1 MKKCIHVIVCFF
13 IASGCGMKTQLDE
26 LTLVLTVGLDEGKD
40 GKLLVYSISPVFNKE
55 SKNIYEVI
63 RTVGMTPRDGRSKAN
78 AFASG
83 KIVGGKAQ
91 NIIVSKTFAKKHD
104 MFSYLDVFY
113 RDPKNSTTANFII
126 FDGPLKDLMFVRL
139 DDKPRLSV
147 AIRDVILTAH
157 VSKQTT
163 KINMLD
169 FRRSSLDRAQ
179 TPFAPI
185 LKVHKGDLVAGGIAL
200 FNRQRK
206 YVGSLSQKESPY
218 FAILKKN
225 VKPAT
230 SLTFQTK
237 ELTKQNEY
245 VSISVEHG
253 DFSYKPSFRNGVFH
267 FDVRMKLGVI
277 VTESTTYID
286 MKKEKKKV
294 EKWLAKEIQKQL
306 ESIVKKMQKYEVDP
320 VGFGLYARAYE
331 YKPFQK
337 QKSWPKA
344 FAKAKIDIHPTV
356 EIISYGVLQ

>member
-1 MKKCIHVIVCFF
+1 MKKCIYAILCFF
-13 IASGCGMKTQLDE
+13 ITTGCGMKTQLDE
-26 LTLVLTVGLDEGKD
+26 LTLALTVGLDEGKN
-40 GKLLVYSISPVFNKE
+40 GNLLIYSISPVFNKE
-55 SKNIYEVI
+55 AKNIYEVI

-83 KIVGGKAQ
+83 KILGGKVQ
-91 NIIVSKTFAKKHD
+91 NVIASKAFVKKRD
-104 MFSYLDVFY
+104 IFPYLDVFY
-113 RDPKNSTTANFII
+113 RDPKNSITANFIV
-126 FDGPLKDLMFVRL
+126 FDGSLKDLMYIRL
-139 DDKPRLSV
+139 EDKPRLSV
-147 AIRDVILTAH
+147 AIRDVIVTAH
-157 VSKQTT
+157 IGKQTT
-163 KINMLD
+163 RVNMLE
-169 FRRSSLDRAQ
+169 FQRSSLDRAQ
-179 TPFAPI
+179 TSFAPI
-185 LKVHKGDLVAGGIAL
+185 LKVHKGDLIAGGIAL

-237 ELTKQNEY
+237 KQKEY

-253 DFSYKPSFRNGVFH
+253 DFSYKPSFRNGAFH

-306 ESIVKKMQKYEVDP
+306 ESVVKKMQKYEVDP

-331 YKPFQK
+331 YKQFQK